1 MVLNKVT
8 RFYIFMAHGVVMSAQ
23 VELKRCPVFF
33 NYWAYPNSIF
43 FFALNRKRSKLGKV
57 LTRS

>member
-23 VELKRCPVFF
+23 VELKRCPVF
-33 NYWAYPNSIF
+33 SIIGHIQTVF
-43 FFALNRKRSKLGKV
+43 SFSH
-57 LTRS
+57 